1 MQQEIL
7 IYILKE
13 EKKCLAKLLSSAMHR
28 GTLALFL
35 ETRKNKDKR
44 KKREADPLKSRKKVI
59 DKILFCVLK

>member
-13 EKKCLAKLLSSAMHR
+13 GKKCLAKLLSSAMHR

-35 ETRKNKDKR
+35 EARNNKDKR
-44 KKREADPLKSRKKVI
+44 KKKEADP
-59 DKILFCVLK
+59 